1 MESVRIIYSQ
11 KENVAYCMWK
21 YFFDSCG
28 IWVISQTIEEY
39 ENSLEEKGE
48 TKEKKDRPTSVSYTH
63 LTLPTRDIGLETR
76 NRSRLHT
83 TFL

>member
-11 KENVAYCMWK
+11 NENVAYCMWK

-39 ENSLEEKGE
+39 ENSQGEKEENQEKLKSGE
-48 TKEKKDRPTSVSYTH
+48 ATQRRVAIP
-63 LTLPTRDIGLETR
+63 
-76 NRSRLHT
+76 
-83 TFL
+83 